1 MDPGDDDER
10 ANAYNR
16 YVYNEFANIVHNYD
30 DTANNVDHDQLD
42 DDDQYNDDDLN
53 NLHNLDYFDGAE
65 YDDNGD
71 PVIQFGVIFGSAVD
85 EFDNFD
91 DIPDDYEF
99 GTPVDDE
106 YVEQRVAEFLRA
118 AVEHF
123 KFYISDNIFQY
134 PLYNRFRGA
143 CKRPRGVYHYD
154 PKGDSPPS

>member
-1 MDPGDDDER
+1 MEPGDDDER

-16 YVYNEFANIVHNYD
+16 YVYNEFADIVHHYD
-30 DTANNVDHDQLD
+30 DTADHVDHDKLD
-42 DDDQYNDDDLN
+42 DDDYIHDLD
-53 NLHNLDYFDGAE
+53 HFDGAE

-71 PVIQFGVIFGSAVD
+71 LVIQFGSIFGSAVD
-85 EFDNFD
+85 EFDKFD

-106 YVEQRVAEFLRA
+106 YVQQRLAEFLRA

-134 PLYNRFRGA
+134 PLYNRFRGV
-143 CKRPRGVYHYD
+143 CKRPRGVYYYD
-154 PKGDSPPS
+154 PKRDSPPS